1 MKTPQR
7 QRLAALVLAI
17 GLSGS
22 CVAIAQQGG
31 QGQGGQGQ
39 GQGHGGEQTR
49 EQAQRA
55 EQQLDRDRDLDRIR
69 DQDRTQTQ
77 DQLHLRDQEQLRDQ
91 DIYGSALMSSAEREQ
106 YRQRLQA
113 VQTDQEWAQLRAQ
126 HQEQMQTRARTQN
139 AALEPP
145 IYGQH
150 LLTTQEQ
157 ARYREQLRTA
167 QNEQARIAVRAENQE
182 MVRTRARE
190 LGVEAPAQLYG
201 QQLMTEQEQQ
211 QLRQR
216 LQAATSD
223 QERQRL
229 QAEHRTQMQ
238 ARAREHQVP
247 VDELEPE

>member
-1 MKTPQR
+1 MSTQQR
-7 QRLAALVLAI
+7 QRLAAFVLAI
-17 GLSGS
+17 GLTGS

-39 GQGHGGEQTR
+39 DQGGQQTR

-55 EQQLDRDRDLDRIR
+55 EQQLDRDRDLDRTR
-69 DQDRTQTQ
+69 DQDRTQAQ
-77 DQLHLRDQEQLRDQ
+77 DQLHLRDQEQLRDE
-91 DIYGSALMSSAEREQ
+91 DIYGSALMSTAEREQ

-113 VQTDQEWAQLRAQ
+113 VQTDPEWAQLRAQ
-126 HQEQMQTRARTQN
+126 HQEQMQARARTQN
-139 AALEPP
+139 ATLDPP

-150 LLTTQEQ
+150 MLTTQEQ

-182 MVRTRARE
+182 MVRNRARE
-190 LGVEAPAQLYG
+190 LGVDAPAQLYG

-216 LQAATSD
+216 LQTAAND

-229 QAEHRTQMQ
+229 QNEHRTQMQ

-247 VDELEPE
+247 VDDLEPE